1 MLEDKTLIRNFNRG
15 DPDALR
21 RVYEKYKDD
30 LLRLAIALL
39 NDTAAAEDAV
49 NDTFV
54 RFAQTRGEFRLR
66 GSLKS
71 YLTTCIANHARNMY
85 RARQR
90 QKTVDID
97 QASQVV
103 SGTNAPDEA
112 AIRSED
118 YQRLTGAMAGLPYE
132 QREIVILHLHGGMRF
147 RQIAESQNIS
157 VNTAKSR
164 YRYGLDKL
172 RALLNSEVSK

>member
-54 RFAQTRGEFRLR
+54 RFAQTTGEFRLR
-66 GSLKS
+66 GSLKR

-97 QASQVV
+97 QAHQVE
-103 SGTNAPDEA
+103 SNTNAPDEA

-118 YQRLTGAMAGLPYE
+118 YQRLTGAMAQLPYE

-172 RALLNSEVSK
+172 RALLNSEVTR

>member
-39 NDTAAAEDAV
+39 NDTAAEDAV

-97 QASQVV
+97 QAGQVE
-103 SGTNAPDEA
+103 SDTNPPDEA

-118 YQRLTGAMAGLPYE
+118 YQ
-132 QREIVILHLHGGMRF
+132 
-147 RQIAESQNIS
+147 
-157 VNTAKSR
+157 
-164 YRYGLDKL
+164 
-172 RALLNSEVSK
+172 